1 MDIKI
6 REATIS
12 DIDKGLLDIFIE
24 GYRYHQNGRPDIFT
38 NISDESLK
46 EDLIRNFDNLITIVI
61 ISGDIILGYLSY
73 KIKEKHNKKLD
84 VDQLVISKSYRGKGL
99 GKKLMDEAK
108 DIALKN
114 GCDRIELNCWIF
126 NEDAQ
131 AMYEH
136 IGYNKQRIIYEMKL

>member
-1 MDIKI
+1 
-6 REATIS
+6 
-12 DIDKGLLDIFIE
+12 
-24 GYRYHQNGRPDIFT
+24 
-38 NISDESLK
+38 
-46 EDLIRNFDNLITIVI
+46 
-61 ISGDIILGYLSY
+61 
-73 KIKEKHNKKLD
+73 
-84 VDQLVISKSYRGKGL
+84 
-99 GKKLMDEAK
+99 MDEAK